1 MWTFALLQYTARFN
15 AETVK
20 NYLYM
25 LNDCKIAKK
34 KFNCKLS
41 SSSTIL
47 ITLCLSL
54 CVCVCVPPPPPPNLP
69 AQKQKEAKMTCK
81 ATKHLFDLQ
90 GHSTLC
96 AYSSIRSM
104 HTLFMHAREV
114 WVLSMI
120 MTRQRPRRSHIHI
133 RKQCRTTKKI
143 KHAK

>member
-54 CVCVCVPPPPPPNLP
+54 CVCVCVPPPPPPQP
-69 AQKQKEAKMTCK
+69 PSPE
-81 ATKHLFDLQ
+81 TKRSKNDLQ
-90 GHSTLC
+90 GNKTFIWFARTFYLMC
-96 AYSSIRSM
+96 I
-104 HTLFMHAREV
+104 FINQEHAHIIYACKGG
-114 WVLSMI
+114 LSF
-120 MTRQRPRRSHIHI
+120 
-133 RKQCRTTKKI
+133 KYDNDTTK
-143 KHAK
+143 AKTLTYSYKEAM